1 MTPKNK
7 LFDVPF
13 GSIYEDETGDYI
25 LYVSSCGGGVV
36 KSALKIELEEIE
48 PITKQHP
55 IIRKWVT
62 RE

>member
-7 LFDVPF
+7 LFDVAF
-13 GSIYEDETGDYI
+13 GSIYEDETGEYI
-25 LYVSSCGGGVV
+25 LYISSCGGGVINSEL
-36 KSALKIELEEIE
+36 KSKLEEIE

-55 IIRKWVT
+55 TIRKWVT